1 MMYDLN
7 RFKKAQRHDY
17 PVALEEVRTG
27 RKKSHWIWYIF
38 PQLKGLG
45 LSGMSDFYGID
56 GLAEAKAYLGDT
68 LLKSRLMEIT
78 EALLNTGK
86 NDPSEIFGYP
96 DDLKVHSSMTLFA
109 YADPQEPVYR
119 RVLDQFYGGRE
130 DQGTVRILKARGE
143 IK

>member
-1 MMYDLN
+1 MYGLN
-7 RFKKAQRHDY
+7 RFKKAQGHDY
-17 PVALEEVRTG
+17 PAALEEVRTG

-38 PQLKGLG
+38 PQLKGLEF
-45 LSGMSDFYGID
+45 SGMSDFYGIG
-56 GLAEAKAYLGDT
+56 GLAEAKAYLEDT

-78 EALLNTGK
+78 EALLDTGK
-86 NDPSEIFGYP
+86 KDSSEIFGYP